1 MNTTAWSWSTILFRV
16 HTYRILFVLVRTL
29 YSIPLRNSLTVML
42 MLSAESSSPK
52 IPRYTRNC
60 ARLPGSTRGLL
71 TAQEDGQAYDDK
83 LNGTITE
90 DFWQRKMEEWR
101 AEEQQ
106 ILIALDGFQACRN
119 SDRLLNAK
127 RILEL
132 ANKAS
137 FLYLSYNSAQRA
149 RFLKLIL
156 LNCSIDELSVYP
168 TYRYPFDRVFERVKT
183 KEWSGREDL
192 NLRPPGPEPDSTSY

>member
-1 MNTTAWSWSTILFRV
+1 
-16 HTYRILFVLVRTL
+16 
-29 YSIPLRNSLTVML
+29 
-42 MLSAESSSPK
+42 
-52 IPRYTRNC
+52 
-60 ARLPGSTRGLL
+60 
-71 TAQEDGQAYDDK
+71 
-83 LNGTITE
+83 
-90 DFWQRKMEEWR
+90 MEEWR

-192 NLRPPGPEPDSTSY
+192 NLRPPGPEPGALPG